1 MKFGA
6 LPQDIVH
13 CPFLHLWSC
22 PLPPWSIHFNW
33 SNKFCPL
40 WGPPLGRQRL
50 QQLHPKCWASYP
62 LPFSACTKYTFW
74 IIRYCIIDCDSSPI
88 LSPLLVIKSRVEG
101 DKLISVILSKPKLYF
116 ISTLHNQICIPPNH
130 PTLTNLILAL
140 SQLLMKK
147 LKPFHLRG
155 VGRDPPNQ
163 KTISLFTVF
172 FALQTCYF
180 IIWLLV

>member
-13 CPFLHLWSC
+13 CLFLHLWSC

-140 SQLLMKK
+140 FQLLMKK

-163 KTISLFTVF
+163 KTISLLPHS
-172 FALQTCYF
+172 APSWILS
-180 IIWLLV
+180 